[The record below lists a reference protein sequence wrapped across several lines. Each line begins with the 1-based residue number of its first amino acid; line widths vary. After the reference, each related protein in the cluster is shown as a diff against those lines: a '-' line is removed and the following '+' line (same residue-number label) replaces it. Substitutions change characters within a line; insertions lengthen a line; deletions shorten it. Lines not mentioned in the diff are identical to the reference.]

1 MAKSTTPSK
10 SSKSA
15 KTGVSTDLEADE
27 LLALAR
33 HDIERGEL
41 ESGLRKLKQ
50 ILAGSNPL
58 AEAQSVAGRLY
69 AQLGL
74 FERAQ
79 ALFQSYLQ
87 TNPDSVVERFQMGMT
102 HLDAGQQQEA
112 LAIWEQL
119 LHDHPVHPP
128 ALFYKGLVL
137 AQAGKV
143 PEAKQ
148 SLDILMKSAPADN
161 LYFGRAKEL
170 LQAIDAGG
178 RPSMPPEG
186 KSEGAH
192 VLPKDAYKTE
202 H

>member
-15 KTGVSTDLEADE
+15 KAGISTDLEADE

-58 AEAQSVAGRLY
+58 AEARSIAGRLY

-79 ALFQSYLQ
+79 ALFQDYLQ

-102 HLDAGQQQEA
+102 HLDAGQPQEA
-112 LAIWEQL
+112 LAIWEEL